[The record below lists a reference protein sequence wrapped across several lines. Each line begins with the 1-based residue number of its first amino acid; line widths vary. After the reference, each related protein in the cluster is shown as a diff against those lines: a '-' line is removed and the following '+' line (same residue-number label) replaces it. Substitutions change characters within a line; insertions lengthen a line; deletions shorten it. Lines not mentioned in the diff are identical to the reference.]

1 MLFNKVLAAFVLAVV
16 ASLLFLFGANTL
28 FGLGAAYTIETVLA
42 GAGLFY
48 LFKFVAVAVFDS
60 VVIRAVQ
67 AIASLKDKK

>member
-1 MLFNKVLAAFVLAVV
+1 MLFNKVLATFVLAVL

-28 FGLGAAYTIETVLA
+28 FGLGAAYTIETILA

-67 AIASLKDKK
+67 AIASAKEK

>member
-1 MLFNKVLAAFVLAVV
+1 MLFNKILATFVLAVV

-42 GAGLFY
+42 GTALFY
-48 LFKFVAVAVFDS
+48 LFKFVAVTVFDS

-67 AIASLKDKK
+67 TITALKEKS

>member
-48 LFKFVAVAVFDS
+48 LFKFVTVAVFDS

-67 AIASLKDKK
+67 TIATLKEKK

>member
-1 MLFNKVLAAFVLAVV
+1 MLFNKILATFVLAVV

-42 GAGLFY
+42 GTGLFY
-48 LFKFVAVAVFDS
+48 LFKFVAVTVFDS

-67 AIASLKDKK
+67 TITALKEKS